1 MVLICIDSNDPIMQE
16 EALSL
21 VLNLNLNDDNKVVL
35 VTERAIGKIATALRD
50 NLASCRALAATI
62 IMSLAVVEVNM
73 TLIGE
78 KRAIAGG
85 VVPILLDIVDSG
97 LKRAIECWMIWWPLC
112 CLAFISDGYLVS
124 FASMPLPLF
133 PWFWMSSANG
143 GEGRKLGKEKIETRV
158 RNTSHGGK
166 AIL

>member
-97 LKRAIECWMIWWPLC
+97 LKRAIEVLGL
-112 CLAFISDGYLVS
+112 LAKYK
-124 FASMPLPLF
+124 
-133 PWFWMSSANG
+133 
-143 GEGRKLGKEKIETRV
+143 EGR
-158 RNTSHGGK
+158 GGVGFLSLSLTPSV
-166 AIL
+166 IYGFGCCRS